1 MRTPVK
7 TCRRVSSLND
17 LRPHLFL
24 LLAVLATGSCALRPG
39 AARGADVLAE
49 LKEQFNQDR
58 GVPRLVVLVS
68 PT

>member
-1 MRTPVK
+1 MRTPAK
-7 TCRRVSSLND
+7 RHGWLSSLND

-24 LLAVLATGSCALRPG
+24 LLAVLATGSCALRGGP
-39 AARGADVLAE
+39 ARSTDVLAE
-49 LKEQFNQDR
+49 LKQQFNKDR